1 MCPNYHVIKAT
12 QVERY
17 LSNDKI
23 LIQEYLVEVDLHAL
37 MDKAASRIIMA
48 KKCHTYFCGQYFVTV
63 RSPFKMGL
71 RWKHRTQR
79 IEATVV
85 RR

>member
-48 KKCHTYFCGQYFVTV
+48 KKMPYIFLWAIFRKSSFSFQNGVAMEAPNTTH
-63 RSPFKMGL
+63 RSN
-71 RWKHRTQR
+71 
-79 IEATVV
+79 